1 MSSPLPIPMEHQQ
14 QLSQAGRQKRLK
26 AGTACTN
33 CRRKKL
39 RCTGTPHC
47 ARCVTHNLDC
57 VVDEALFLKTN
68 SAQSLYAKSSSSSSR
83 PSPPSNSHSH
93 RSKSSHQ
100 MSYPHGH
107 HDQGS
112 LSSSSAY
119 SDDEMLERR
128 HSLDFQSDRRMSASS
143 ATSISSLSPSPS
155 PGYSYNNYSPSHTT
169 SHNYSP
175 FQFSSSMPEK
185 SIYHTLS
192 DSPSRPKKIP
202 STKKS
207 SRPELGASGHSGSQS
222 YSGPSSSIPSS
233 SSNMASKKRASKDQG
248 SIKPKQKRRNSRPDS
263 ESILMQNV
271 RDSDRDPGSPSP
283 LLSPQ
288 DSSSSTIGAKEE
300 DFKSV
305 VSTMSLDGHGQHPD
319 KPSISSPLDPLPM
332 AHLNDSDLWSHSLQM
347 TSERELPSKAEM
359 DNLLSLYFRYMY
371 PFAPM
376 FIRKTFMEQHQKRP
390 DLSQIL
396 ILNAIFCN
404 ACWYSDDPLVK
415 SESTKFFNRAKIIL
429 DETYHVSR
437 ISTVQALLLMSHHQ
451 YAVGNYSGGWLYTG
465 MATRIAH
472 DIGLHRQDVQVNEP
486 EEAEVRKRVWWAVY
500 IADRLGGGIL
510 GRPLNLR
517 DKEYNVQMPS
527 DDWIAQ
533 LGGDDAVEYPYEP
546 ERIISCRLLWAV
558 KLFMQMGNVLN
569 TMHCIEAEINGA
581 FLADISRTQ
590 LPQLHNSLTSWFLS
604 LPNEL
609 MYTPYTMSPNS
620 NHPPSPPT
628 ALMHMFY
635 YTTLTMLH
643 RPYLRPVNSAAIDP
657 NFLVSSR
664 NICTAAA
671 TNVCHIAD
679 SLMLH
684 GQLRDTCYY
693 GMACLLAAGTVHV
706 HNAITPTPSN
716 RETTR
721 AGLSKTVKAAHE
733 LVKTF
738 PVAESLIAV
747 ALDVFASQ
755 TSSVPTEMAASF
767 IDISTFVAPFIDMT
781 QLQSTSIGNIYEAA
795 RLAKLAKDGPGPAPS
810 IQLRHPY
817 GNFSM
822 PLPEQGKD
830 QSSTNLSSMWQSQIA
845 TAVAMAAIAFGG
857 TDPQQEQQFFANP
870 LELPEALRLAPI
882 DTMMFQ
888 ADGSLAGTGLDS
900 FGTDP
905 LNLGSLSATSA
916 SPTFMTQ
923 QVDSHLLQYQAQ
935 TSQTQTMQSFQQ
947 PQQPQSQPQPQPQPQ
962 PQSQTQPQQQQ
973 QSPAQNTTQFSS
985 NQFNATHAL
994 NLMQAT
1000 LASSLQVSEST
1011 TTHSQPQPQH
1021 AMMEDDTADPPSPP
1035 AISSDDMDMEGASLA
1050 GDTPSPDSSS
1060 VPRQDAQTQ
1069 CETSSGYSSNST
1081 SSHESFMSSL
1091 TEGSDRHDSSGHMPF
1106 FMSGQTNAGQVQQQ
1120 QQNNPG
1126 CHKDVQKGIKNDY
1139 YANDPHNPGNLVRRA
1154 SNFSQT
1160 HRSDSDRVTR
1170 NTSIRSTL
1178 TSIVANGDTV
1188 ASPAV
1193 NLPPVLIPAIVRQTS
1208 FGEQLSTKMYQY
1220 DSYTNYYYYDDDN
1233 NDDDNNDDDNND
1245 DKKTRGLEATNI
1257 NATVSEPMES
1267 TGSDVKKQPQV
1278 AQTIP
1283 SDQTEGDDDE
1293 GGGFCGLFGKKKK
1306 GNQPKKQ
1313 VEAVG
1318 YWQLYRFASK
1328 RDWFYVTPG
1337 IICSLGVGVG
1347 QPTIALLFGNIV
1359 NGLTDGQGDKG
1370 QEILHNVVLFTIVG
1384 CAMFVAGYGQMCFWT
1399 LSTEHQSKHIREKYF
1414 HAILRQNMSWHD
1426 TGKQSESLTTRL
1438 SSDTQL
1444 IYDGLA
1450 DKGWRLS
1457 LVLLCAVPLIGAAA
1471 AFMAK
1476 YTVESS
1482 SEGQGSYTKAGAVAE
1497 QAFSSIRTVVAFGGQ
1512 KRETRAY
1519 LRHLDDAF
1527 ATGSKKAIVT
1537 GVGSGVL
1544 NIFKTIDRIPVI
1556 DSADLGG
1563 AKPDNIQGHIVVIN
1577 VDFSHPSRPDIQILK
1592 KMDVEVKPGQT
1603 IALVGQS
1610 GSGKSTI
1617 VGLVERF
1624 YDPTS
1629 GSITLD
1635 GIEIKDNNVTF
1646 LRDTIGIVSQEPVL
1660 FNASIKQNIIYGI
1673 RKDQAVPTDQEI
1685 EDACCLSNAHDFI
1698 SKLPDKYDT
1707 IVGEKGALLS
1717 GGQKQRVAIARALI
1731 KNPRILLLDEA
1742 TSALD
1747 TESERTVQAAL
1758 DNASAGRSTIVVAH
1772 RLSTIMNADIIYVME
1787 KGIVIESGTHKSL
1800 LEKESAYAELVAKQQ
1815 LKTGGTDVERPHT
1828 GDLDDASLT
1837 ASSATKPEMNRRK
1850 SSKIERI
1857 LSKRSSIMSKNR
1869 VDSSIPIEEDIAMMS
1884 TEEKAAVEKKLA
1896 KKKKAPIGRVIGIMK
1911 PELAVAAL
1919 GGLMSGISGAIFPVF
1934 SNIFSKMLNIL
1945 TAPESPTFTRDSD
1958 FYSLMFVVIA
1968 IVALFS
1974 NGISIYIFELIDE
1987 KMARRMRTL
1996 SFKAIMS
2003 QEMGFFDR
2011 EENSTGALSSRLATD
2026 AYQMHELV
2034 SQLLK
2039 TACST
2044 IAILVIGLV
2053 FAFTANW
2060 ILTFIILALIPV
2072 LGLAQYYE
2080 IAALTGFGAKAQKAY
2095 EKSGRVAGEAIAN
2108 IRT

>member
-1 MSSPLPIPMEHQQ
+1 
-14 QLSQAGRQKRLK
+14 
-26 AGTACTN
+26 
-33 CRRKKL
+33 
-39 RCTGTPHC
+39 
-47 ARCVTHNLDC
+47 
-57 VVDEALFLKTN
+57 
-68 SAQSLYAKSSSSSSR
+68 
-83 PSPPSNSHSH
+83 
-93 RSKSSHQ
+93 
-100 MSYPHGH
+100 
-107 HDQGS
+107 
-112 LSSSSAY
+112 
-119 SDDEMLERR
+119 
-128 HSLDFQSDRRMSASS
+128 
-143 ATSISSLSPSPS
+143 
-155 PGYSYNNYSPSHTT
+155 
-169 SHNYSP
+169 
-175 FQFSSSMPEK
+175 
-185 SIYHTLS
+185 
-192 DSPSRPKKIP
+192 
-202 STKKS
+202 
-207 SRPELGASGHSGSQS
+207 
-222 YSGPSSSIPSS
+222 
-233 SSNMASKKRASKDQG
+233 
-248 SIKPKQKRRNSRPDS
+248 
-263 ESILMQNV
+263 
-271 RDSDRDPGSPSP
+271 
-283 LLSPQ
+283 
-288 DSSSSTIGAKEE
+288 
-300 DFKSV
+300 
-305 VSTMSLDGHGQHPD
+305 
-319 KPSISSPLDPLPM
+319 
-332 AHLNDSDLWSHSLQM
+332 
-347 TSERELPSKAEM
+347 
-359 DNLLSLYFRYMY
+359 
-371 PFAPM
+371 
-376 FIRKTFMEQHQKRP
+376 
-390 DLSQIL
+390 
-396 ILNAIFCN
+396 
-404 ACWYSDDPLVK
+404 
-415 SESTKFFNRAKIIL
+415 
-429 DETYHVSR
+429 
-437 ISTVQALLLMSHHQ
+437 
-451 YAVGNYSGGWLYTG
+451 
-465 MATRIAH
+465 
-472 DIGLHRQDVQVNEP
+472 
-486 EEAEVRKRVWWAVY
+486 
-500 IADRLGGGIL
+500 
-510 GRPLNLR
+510 
-517 DKEYNVQMPS
+517 
-527 DDWIAQ
+527 
-533 LGGDDAVEYPYEP
+533 
-546 ERIISCRLLWAV
+546 
-558 KLFMQMGNVLN
+558 
-569 TMHCIEAEINGA
+569 
-581 FLADISRTQ
+581 
-590 LPQLHNSLTSWFLS
+590 
-604 LPNEL
+604 
-609 MYTPYTMSPNS
+609 
-620 NHPPSPPT
+620 
-628 ALMHMFY
+628 
-635 YTTLTMLH
+635 
-643 RPYLRPVNSAAIDP
+643 
-657 NFLVSSR
+657 
-664 NICTAAA
+664 
-671 TNVCHIAD
+671 
-679 SLMLH
+679 
-684 GQLRDTCYY
+684 
-693 GMACLLAAGTVHV
+693 
-706 HNAITPTPSN
+706 
-716 RETTR
+716 
-721 AGLSKTVKAAHE
+721 
-733 LVKTF
+733 
-738 PVAESLIAV
+738 
-747 ALDVFASQ
+747 
-755 TSSVPTEMAASF
+755 
-767 IDISTFVAPFIDMT
+767 
-781 QLQSTSIGNIYEAA
+781 
-795 RLAKLAKDGPGPAPS
+795 
-810 IQLRHPY
+810 
-817 GNFSM
+817 
-822 PLPEQGKD
+822 
-830 QSSTNLSSMWQSQIA
+830 
-845 TAVAMAAIAFGG
+845 
-857 TDPQQEQQFFANP
+857 
-870 LELPEALRLAPI
+870 
-882 DTMMFQ
+882 
-888 ADGSLAGTGLDS
+888 
-900 FGTDP
+900 
-905 LNLGSLSATSA
+905 
-916 SPTFMTQ
+916 
-923 QVDSHLLQYQAQ
+923 
-935 TSQTQTMQSFQQ
+935 
-947 PQQPQSQPQPQPQPQ
+947 
-962 PQSQTQPQQQQ
+962 
-973 QSPAQNTTQFSS
+973 
-985 NQFNATHAL
+985 
-994 NLMQAT
+994 
-1000 LASSLQVSEST
+1000 
-1011 TTHSQPQPQH
+1011 
-1021 AMMEDDTADPPSPP
+1021 
-1035 AISSDDMDMEGASLA
+1035 
-1050 GDTPSPDSSS
+1050 
-1060 VPRQDAQTQ
+1060 
-1069 CETSSGYSSNST
+1069 
-1081 SSHESFMSSL
+1081 
-1091 TEGSDRHDSSGHMPF
+1091 
-1106 FMSGQTNAGQVQQQ
+1106 
-1120 QQNNPG
+1120 
-1126 CHKDVQKGIKNDY
+1126 
-1139 YANDPHNPGNLVRRA
+1139 
-1154 SNFSQT
+1154 
-1160 HRSDSDRVTR
+1160 
-1170 NTSIRSTL
+1170 
-1178 TSIVANGDTV
+1178 
-1188 ASPAV
+1188 
-1193 NLPPVLIPAIVRQTS
+1193 
-1208 FGEQLSTKMYQY
+1208 MYQY
-1220 DSYTNYYYYDDDN
+1220 DSYTNYYYYDDDNDDDDN

-1450 DKGWRLS
+1450 DKVGLCLSNFTTFVAGFVIGFIKGWRLS

-1512 KRETRAY
+1512 KREAPGRRLCHWIQESHCHRNGVFLFVLFCTY
-1519 LRHLDDAF
+1519 GLAF
-1527 ATGSKKAIVT
+1527 WYGANRVAAGEMN
-1537 GVGSGVL
+1537 SGQVL
-1544 NIFKTIDRIPVI
+1544 NVFLGMNIFKTIDRIPVI

-1577 VDFSHPSRPDIQILK
+1577 VDFSYPSRPDIQILK

-1717 GGQKQRVAIARALI
+1717 GGQKQRIAIAHALI

-1837 ASSATKPEMNRRK
+1837 ASSAPKPEMNRRK

-1934 SNIFSKMLNIL
+1934 SKIFSKMLNIL

-1958 FYSLMFVVIA
+1958 FYSLMFVVIT

-1974 NGISIYIFELIDE
+1974 NGISIYIFELIGE

-2003 QEMGFFDR
+2003 QEMGFLDR

-2044 IAILVIGLV
+2044 IAILVIGL
-2053 FAFTANW
+2053 
-2060 ILTFIILALIPV
+2060 
-2072 LGLAQYYE
+2072 YYE
-2080 IAALTGFGAKAQKAY
+2080 IAALTDFGAKTHKAY

-2108 IRT
+2108 IRTVAALTKESVFEDKYEGFAMSQGVMYWAPKYVKGKQSAINVFELLDKKTAIDADKDGIEITKLESHAALEKVDFAYPTRPDIRLFKGVDLEVKPSQTVALIKDLQLNNLREHMALVGQEPVLFDVSIGENIRYGGQKQRIAIARALIRNPKMLLLDEATSALDSECEKLVQEALDKAREGRTTTVIAHRLSTIQDADLILVVKDGSIVESGRHYELVALGGVYAELCKKQNLEVTH